1 MIRHLIAEQPARRN
15 GGRSRASSSAAK
27 ASRAAA
33 VAKVK
38 WWARETW
45 QSLYPLA
52 EGVFSRATLLES
64 RDRRLQQRVPY
75 EREETVSGTK
85 LSCKLNSASLFQPQ
99 PP

>member
-1 MIRHLIAEQPARRN
+1 MICHLIAEWPAGRN
-15 GGRSRASSSAAK
+15 GGRSRG
-27 ASRAAA
+27 AA

-52 EGVFSRATLLES
+52 KGVFSPAALLES
-64 RDRRLQQRVPY
+64 RDQRLQQRVPY

-85 LSCKLNSASLFQPQ
+85 LSCVLTSASLFQPQ